1 MKKVRVYDLA
11 KEAGMESK
19 ALAVKLIE
27 LGYDIKGYSSTLN
40 EQKADEVRRILGTV
54 STLVEEKRIQR
65 KGLKT
70 IIRRRTISVPSVQE
84 EVQEKAVEP
93 EVAEEPVVALGKKEK
108 SAEKPEE
115 PERIKEEAPPDEEVG
130 VKVAVEKAPVP
141 EPEKIPA
148 SVEEKVAVKQV
159 EPADAVFEK
168 KFVSTEVE
176 APAEKE
182 KKTAE
187 PAKPDKPAPKRRKGL
202 ARVLGTIELPPE
214 AELSRP
220 KYKRGDK
227 PKAAKPDQNKRQ
239 SVKKIRLEPGDKK
252 DKKEG
257 EDKSK
262 GGLPKGKKGKRFVK
276 FHTETRGKE
285 RDRKGAGRRKGRVV
299 VAMEDVAGIGG
310 RLASGLRVER
320 ARRAG
325 AKKTRHEDAVVP
337 GDTKAIKKR
346 IRIEESISVA
356 DIARRMGIKVNEVIS
371 KLMELGAMATMNQAL
386 DVDTATLVASDFGY
400 EVEQA
405 ETEAQVFFDLED
417 KEKGGEEL
425 PRPPVVTIMGHVDH
439 GKTSIL
445 DAIRHTDVAH
455 GEAGGITQ
463 HIGAHYVRS
472 AQGDVVFL
480 DTPGHEAFTEMR
492 ARGAKVTD
500 VVVLVVAADDG
511 VMDQTK
517 EAINHARA
525 AEVPI
530 VVAVNKIDKPDANPD
545 RVKRELGELDL
556 LPEEWGGRT
565 IFCETSAKTGEG
577 IDELLEQ
584 ILLQSEILELK
595 ADSKRK
601 ARGRVIEAHLHKGRG
616 PVATI
621 LVQHGTLEVG
631 DNFVVGEFYG
641 RVRALTNDKGVKVKQ
656 GGPSMPVEVHG
667 LSGVPRA
674 GDEFVVMP
682 DEKMAKNVSQQR
694 RLKSRDL
701 ALAATTKI
709 SLDNLFEKLKEGEVK
724 ELRVI
729 LRADVQG
736 TLEAFGSAIKKLS
749 TDEIRVEI
757 LHEGTGAIIDSDV
770 LLASASNAIIIGFN
784 VRPSAKVQDFAKN
797 EKVDIRYYDV
807 IYNALDDI
815 RKAMTGMLEPV
826 FVERTIGSVEVRQT
840 IHVSKVG
847 MIAGSYVADGKV
859 TRDAHVRLLRDGVVV
874 YTGRISS
881 LRRFKDDVK
890 EVQTNF
896 ECGIGLENFND
907 IKNGDMLEIFV
918 VDEIAAE
925 L

>member
-1 MKKVRVYDLA
+1 MKKVRVYELA
-11 KEAGMESK
+11 KEAGVESK
-19 ALAVKLIE
+19 ALAVKLIG
-27 LGYDIKGYSSTLN
+27 LGFDIKGYSSTLS

-54 STLVEEKRIQR
+54 STQVEEKRIQR
-65 KGLKT
+65 KGQKT
-70 IIRRRTISVPSVQE
+70 IIRRRTTSVPPVQE
-84 EVQEKAVEP
+84 AGQEKAAEP
-93 EVAEEPVVALGKKEK
+93 EVAEEPVAALVEKEK
-108 SAEKPEE
+108 VAEKPEE
-115 PERIKEEAPPDEEVG
+115 LERVKEEAPPADEVEA
-130 VKVAVEKAPVP
+130 KVAVEKAPVP

-148 SVEEKVAVKQV
+148 SVEEKKPESIEVKAL
-159 EPADAVFEK
+159 P
-168 KFVSTEVE
+168 
-176 APAEKE
+176 EKE
-182 KKTAE
+182 KKAAE
-187 PAKPDKPAPKRRKGL
+187 LVKPEKPAPKRRKGL

-214 AELSRP
+214 TEISRP
-220 KYKRGDK
+220 KHKRGDK
-227 PKAAKPDQNKRQ
+227 PKAARPDQDKKRP
-239 SVKKIRLEPGDKK
+239 VKKIRPQPGDKR
-252 DKKEG
+252 DEKKG
-257 EDKSK
+257 EDNSR
-262 GGLPKGKKGKRFVK
+262 GEHPKGKKGKRFVK

-285 RDRKGAGRRKGRVV
+285 RDRKGPGKRKGRVV
-299 VAMEDVAGIGG
+299 VAIEDVAGLGG

-325 AKKTRHEDAVVP
+325 AKKARREDAVAP
-337 GDTKAIKKR
+337 GETKAIKKR
-346 IRIEESISVA
+346 IKIEESISVA
-356 DIARRMGIKVNEVIS
+356 DIARRMGIKVNEVIG

-386 DVDTATLVASDFGY
+386 DVDTAALVASDFGY

-405 ETEAQVFFDLED
+405 ETEAQVFLDLED

-425 PRPPVVTIMGHVDH
+425 PRPPVVTVMGHVDH

-445 DAIRHTDVAH
+445 DAIRHTDVVH

-525 AEVPI
+525 ADVPI

-556 LPEEWGGRT
+556 LPEEWGGST
-565 IFCETSAKTGEG
+565 IFCATSAKTGEG

-621 LVQHGTLEVG
+621 LIQHGTLKAG

-674 GDEFVVMP
+674 GDEFVVVP
-682 DEKMAKNVSQQR
+682 DEKMAKSVSQQR

-749 TDEIRVEI
+749 TDEVRVEI

-770 LLASASNAIIIGFN
+770 LLATASNAIIIGFN

-815 RKAMTGMLEPV
+815 RKAMTGMLEPL
-826 FVERTIGSVEVRQT
+826 FVERTIGSVEVRQV
-840 IHVSKVG
+840 IHVPKVG

-859 TRDAHVRLLRDGVVV
+859 VRDAHVRLLRDGVVV
-874 YTGRISS
+874 YTGRLSS

-918 VDEIAAE
+918 IDEIAAE

>member
-1 MKKVRVYDLA
+1 MKKVRVYELA
-11 KEAGMESK
+11 KEAGVESK
-19 ALAVKLIE
+19 ALAVKLIG
-27 LGYDIKGYSSTLN
+27 LGFDIKGYSSTLS

-54 STLVEEKRIQR
+54 STQVEEKRIQR
-65 KGLKT
+65 KGQKT
-70 IIRRRTISVPSVQE
+70 IIRRRTTSVPPVQE
-84 EVQEKAVEP
+84 AGQEKAAEP
-93 EVAEEPVVALGKKEK
+93 EVAEEPVAALGEKEK
-108 SAEKPEE
+108 VAEKPEE
-115 PERIKEEAPPDEEVG
+115 LERVKEEAPPADEVEA
-130 VKVAVEKAPVP
+130 KVAVEKAPVP

-148 SVEEKVAVKQV
+148 SVEEKKPESIEVKAL
-159 EPADAVFEK
+159 P
-168 KFVSTEVE
+168 
-176 APAEKE
+176 EKE
-182 KKTAE
+182 KKAAE
-187 PAKPDKPAPKRRKGL
+187 LVKPEKPAPKRRKGL

-214 AELSRP
+214 TEISRP
-220 KYKRGDK
+220 KHKRGDK
-227 PKAAKPDQNKRQ
+227 PKAARPDQDKKRP
-239 SVKKIRLEPGDKK
+239 VKKIRPQPGDKR
-252 DKKEG
+252 DEKKG
-257 EDKSK
+257 EDNDR
-262 GGLPKGKKGKRFVK
+262 GAHPKGKKGKRFVK

-285 RDRKGAGRRKGRVV
+285 RDRKGPGKRKGRVV
-299 VAMEDVAGIGG
+299 VAIEDVAGLGG

-325 AKKTRHEDAVVP
+325 AKKARREDAVAP
-337 GDTKAIKKR
+337 GETKAIKKR
-346 IRIEESISVA
+346 IKIEESISVA
-356 DIARRMGIKVNEVIS
+356 DIARRMGIKVNEVIG

-386 DVDTATLVASDFGY
+386 DVDTAALVASDFGY

-405 ETEAQVFFDLED
+405 ETEAQVFLDLED

-425 PRPPVVTIMGHVDH
+425 PRPPVVTVMGHVDH

-445 DAIRHTDVAH
+445 DAIRHTDVVH

-525 AEVPI
+525 ADVPI

-565 IFCETSAKTGEG
+565 IFCATSAKTGEG

-595 ADSKRK
+595 ADSERK

-621 LVQHGTLEVG
+621 LIQHGTLKAG

-674 GDEFVVMP
+674 GDEFVVVP
-682 DEKMAKNVSQQR
+682 DEKMAKSVSQQR

-736 TLEAFGSAIKKLS
+736 TLEAFGSAIKKLG

-770 LLASASNAIIIGFN
+770 LLATASNAIIIGFN

-815 RKAMTGMLEPV
+815 RKAMTGMLEPI
-826 FVERTIGSVEVRQT
+826 FVERTIGSVEVRQV
-840 IHVSKVG
+840 IHVPKVG

-859 TRDAHVRLLRDGVVV
+859 VRDAHVRLLRDGVVV
-874 YTGRISS
+874 YTGRLSS

-918 VDEIAAE
+918 IDEIAAE

>member
-1 MKKVRVYDLA
+1 
-11 KEAGMESK
+11 
-19 ALAVKLIE
+19 
-27 LGYDIKGYSSTLN
+27 
-40 EQKADEVRRILGTV
+40 
-54 STLVEEKRIQR
+54 
-65 KGLKT
+65 KT
-70 IIRRRTISVPSVQE
+70 IIRRRTKSVPVILE
-84 EVQEKAVEP
+84 EVPEEVAALEEP
-93 EVAEEPVVALGKKEK
+93 EELEELEEPVVALEKKEK

-115 PERIKEEAPPDEEVG
+115 PERLEKETVSVEEVEA
-130 VKVAVEKAPVP
+130 KVIPEKASVP
-141 EPEKIPA
+141 EPEEISEPVEEKAEERVSSVTELEEAPVSAELEVPA
-148 SVEEKVAVKQV
+148 DKEEKVAEPVKP
-159 EPADAVFEK
+159 E
-168 KFVSTEVE
+168 
-176 APAEKE
+176 
-182 KKTAE
+182 
-187 PAKPDKPAPKRRKGL
+187 KPAPKRRKGL
-202 ARVLGTIELPPE
+202 ARVLGTIDLPPQE
-214 AELSRP
+214 EPSRP
-220 KYKRGDK
+220 KYK
-227 PKAAKPDQNKRQ
+227 KAAKTKAAGPGQDKKRPG
-239 SVKKIRLEPGDKK
+239 KKIHPEIEGKV
-252 DKKEG
+252 KEEK
-257 EDKSK
+257 EDGGK
-262 GGLPKGKKGKRFVK
+262 GGRPKAKKGKRFVK
-276 FHTETRGKE
+276 FHTEVKGRERGP
-285 RDRKGAGRRKGRVV
+285 KGGGRRKGRVV
-299 VAMEDVAGIGG
+299 VAMEDVAGVSG
-310 RLASGLRVER
+310 RLGKGLGVEH

-325 AKKTRHEDAVVP
+325 VKKARHPDIVTP
-337 GDTKAIKKR
+337 GETKAIKKR
-346 IRIEESISVA
+346 IKIEEFISVA
-356 DIARRMGIKVNEVIS
+356 DIARCMGIKVNAVIA
-371 KLMELGAMATMNQAL
+371 KLMEMGAMATMNQAL

-405 ETEAQVFFDLED
+405 TTEAQVFLELED

-425 PRPPVVTIMGHVDH
+425 PRPPVVTVMGHVDH

-445 DAIRHTDVAH
+445 DAIRHTDVVN

-525 AEVPI
+525 AGVPI

-556 LPEEWGGRT
+556 LSEEWGGET

-577 IDELLEQ
+577 IDDLLEQ

-595 ADSKRK
+595 ADPNRK
-601 ARGRVIEAHLHKGRG
+601 ARGRVIEARLHKGRG

-621 LVQHGTLEVG
+621 LIQHGTLQVG
-631 DNFVVGEFYG
+631 DNFVVGKFYG
-641 RVRALTNDKGVKVKQ
+641 RIRALTNDKGAMVEK

-667 LSGVPRA
+667 LSGVPMA

-682 DEKMAKNVSQQR
+682 DEKMAKSVSQQR
-694 RLKSRDL
+694 QLKSRDL
-701 ALAATTKI
+701 ALAASTKI

-749 TDEIRVEI
+749 TDAIRVEI

-770 LLASASNAIIIGFN
+770 LLATASDAIIIGFN
-784 VRPSAKVQDFAKN
+784 VRPHAKVQDFAKN

-807 IYNALDDI
+807 IYDALDDI
-815 RKAMTGMLEPV
+815 KKAMTGMLEPL

-840 IHVSKVG
+840 FHVPKIG
-847 MIAGSYVADGKV
+847 IIAGSYVVDGKV
-859 TRDAHVRLLRDGVVV
+859 ERDAHVRLLRDGVVV
-874 YTGRISS
+874 YTGRLAS

-907 IKNGDMLEIFV
+907 IKNGDMFEIFV
-918 VDEIAAE
+918 IDEIAAE